1 MERVKLIW
9 EFRGP
14 NAHPTAE
21 HHVVHL
27 KEFVDSEQLQNTLC
41 DSEKVSDFFSR
52 AYLVVEKK
60 HMNDLR
66 ERLKPHRGQLFT
78 GI

>member
-14 NAHPTAE
+14 NAQKTAE

-27 KEFVDSEQLQNTLC
+27 KEFGITEGIETTLC
-41 DSEKVSDFFSR
+41 EVETVSEMYSMAFW
-52 AYLVVEKK
+52 VVDKNW
-60 HMNDLR
+60 MNDLR
-66 ERLKPHRGQLFT
+66 ERLKPHRGQLYN
-78 GI
+78 G